1 MGTQCFQLTHH
12 STYYGHQVTN
22 FSLRLKYQIN
32 MISKIFPIHL
42 WMAVSKEAYCLLF
55 FVFFPIKTLNNEIR
69 WNNTISKFDR
79 YFFQFFLNHRFI
91 LAIFYDAMFHWIF
104 VSICQME
111 AYFFFWLLILRL
123 KKLFYDSIFDYYVSP
138 VWLNK
143 SQIRLGCILI

>member
-32 MISKIFPIHL
+32 MIFKIFPIHL
-42 WMAVSKEAYCLLF
+42 WMAISKEAYCLLF
-55 FVFFPIKTLNNEIR
+55 FEFFPIKTLNNEIR

-91 LAIFYDAMFHWIF
+91 LAFFCDAMFHWIF
-104 VSICQME
+104 VSICQIE

-123 KKLFYDSIFDYYVSP
+123 KKLFYESIFDYYVSP

-143 SQIRLGCILI
+143 SQIRPGCALI